1 MTTSLSRQSWRRSTA
16 LLFAA
21 TLGAASLT
29 ACSSSSDNADGDAGA
44 GSDKETIHVVA
55 STSIWADVA
64 QAVVDTAKT
73 DVNVDVEA
81 IVTGNGVDPHHFE
94 PTAADIARANEADV
108 IIAGGG
114 GYDAWLY
121 QAVKNQDAIIH
132 ALPLTEHSHDH
143 AHDEHGHD
151 HEHAHEH
158 DEHEHA
164 HDEHE
169 HEDAHDHGDHD
180 HAHDEHAHDEG
191 HDEHEHAHDHEH
203 DVETV
208 SMDEAKKIAAE
219 HPETITNIEG
229 NEHVWYDA
237 AAIEKVANEVAKLV
251 NETNP
256 EAKATADPLVQ
267 RVEKIKDRV
276 EKLPAQNYAQ
286 TEPIADYIMK
296 YSDSTDVTPEGYRK
310 ATVAEGE
317 PSAADLARFLEAIN
331 QGEVDLLIF
340 NPQTETDMTKRIR
353 SAAEDKDIPV
363 VEIGETP
370 PENTDFLDYYEEAVS
385 ALEAA

>member
-1 MTTSLSRQSWRRSTA
+1 MTTSLSRQSWRRPTA

-29 ACSSSSDNADGDAGA
+29 ACSSSGDNSDGGA
-44 GSDKETIHVVA
+44 RTGSDKETIHVVA

-64 QAVVDTAKT
+64 QAVVDTAET
-73 DVNVDVEA
+73 DVNIDVKA
-81 IVTGNGVDPHHFE
+81 IVTGNDVDPHHFE

-143 AHDEHGHD
+143 AHDEHDHAHDGRAHEDGHEHGDHTHKHAHDEGHD
-151 HEHAHEH
+151 HEHAHE
-158 DEHEHA
+158 DGHEHA
-164 HDEHE
+164 
-169 HEDAHDHGDHD
+169 
-180 HAHDEHAHDEG
+180 
-191 HDEHEHAHDHEH
+191 H

-237 AAIEKVANEVAKLV
+237 AAIEKVANEVATLV
-251 NETNP
+251 NKTNP

-267 RVEKIKDRV
+267 RVEKIKERV
-276 EKLPAQNYAQ
+276 GKLPAQNYAQ

-331 QGEVDLLIF
+331 QGKVDLLIF

-353 SAAEDKDIPV
+353 SAAEDKNIPV

-370 PENTDFLDYYEEAVS
+370 PENTNFLDYYEEAVS

>member
-1 MTTSLSRQSWRRSTA
+1 MKAMTTSLSRHAWHRPTA
-16 LLFAA
+16 LLFTAV
-21 TLGAASLT
+21 LGAASLT
-29 ACSSSSDNADGDAGA
+29 ACSSGGDNADGGAGA

-73 DVNVDVEA
+73 DVNIDVKA
-81 IVTGNGVDPHHFE
+81 IVTGNDVDPHHFE
-94 PTAADIARANEADV
+94 PTAADIARADEADV

-121 QAVKNQDAIIH
+121 QAVKNQDDIIH
-132 ALPLTEHSHDH
+132 ALPLTEHAHDHGDHDHEHEHGDHDEHDH
-143 AHDEHGHD
+143 AHDHEHGHD
-151 HEHAHEH
+151 HEHAHE
-158 DEHEHA
+158 D
-164 HDEHE
+164 
-169 HEDAHDHGDHD
+169 GHD
-180 HAHDEHAHDEG
+180 HAHEHA
-191 HDEHEHAHDHEH
+191 H

-219 HPETITNIEG
+219 HPEKITNIEG

-237 AAIEKVANEVAKLV
+237 AAIEKVANEVATLV
-251 NETNP
+251 NKTNP
-256 EAKATADPLVQ
+256 KAKATADPLVQ
-267 RVEKIKDRV
+267 RVESIKERV
-276 EKLPAQNYAQ
+276 GKLPARNYAQ

-331 QGEVDLLIF
+331 QGKVDLLIF

-353 SAAEDKDIPV
+353 SAAEDKNIPI

-370 PENTDFLDYYEEAVS
+370 PENTNFLDYYEEAVS

>member
-1 MTTSLSRQSWRRSTA
+1 MVAMTASLSRLAWRRPTA

-29 ACSSSSDNADGDAGA
+29 ACSSSSDTAGGSPDADSE
-44 GSDKETIHVVA
+44 SDTIHVVA

-64 QAVVDTAKT
+64 QAVVSTAKT
-73 DVNVDVEA
+73 DVNVDVQA

-94 PTAADIARANEADV
+94 PTAADIAKANEADV

-121 QAVKNQDAIIH
+121 QAVKNQDDIIH
-132 ALPLTEHSHDH
+132 ALPLTEHNHDH
-143 AHDEHGHD
+143 DHEGHDHEHEHEGHD
-151 HEHAHEH
+151 HEHAHDDEH
-158 DEHEHA
+158 DHE
-164 HDEHE
+164 
-169 HEDAHDHGDHD
+169 GHD
-180 HAHDEHAHDEG
+180 HAHDE
-191 HDEHEHAHDHEH
+191 EH
-203 DVETV
+203 V

-219 HPETITNIEG
+219 HPEQITNIEG

-237 AAIEKVANEVAKLV
+237 TAIEKVATEVAAMV
-251 NETNP
+251 NKANP
-256 EAKATADPLVQ
+256 DAQATADPLLH
-267 RVEKIKDRV
+267 RVEKIKGRV
-276 EKLPAQNYAQ
+276 EKLPTQNYAQ

-296 YSDSTDVTPEGYRK
+296 YTDSTDVTPEGYRK

-317 PSAADLARFLEAIN
+317 PSAADLARFLEAID
-331 QGEVDLLIF
+331 QDEVELLIF
-340 NPQTETDMTKRIR
+340 NPQTETDMAKRIR
-353 SAAEDKDIPV
+353 AAAEDKDIPV

-370 PENTDFLDYYEEAVS
+370 PENTNFLDYYEEAVS

>member
-1 MTTSLSRQSWRRSTA
+1 MKAMTTSLSRHAWHRPTA
-16 LLFAA
+16 LLFTAV
-21 TLGAASLT
+21 LGAASLT
-29 ACSSSSDNADGDAGA
+29 ACSSGGDNADGGAGA

-73 DVNVDVEA
+73 DVNIDVKA
-81 IVTGNGVDPHHFE
+81 IVTGNDVDPHHFE
-94 PTAADIARANEADV
+94 PTAADIARADEADV

-121 QAVKNQDAIIH
+121 QAVKNQDDIIH
-132 ALPLTEHSHDH
+132 ALPLTEHAHDHGDHDHEHEHGDHDEHDH
-143 AHDEHGHD
+143 AHNHEHGHD
-151 HEHAHEH
+151 HEHAHE
-158 DEHEHA
+158 D
-164 HDEHE
+164 
-169 HEDAHDHGDHD
+169 GHD
-180 HAHDEHAHDEG
+180 HAHEHA
-191 HDEHEHAHDHEH
+191 H

-219 HPETITNIEG
+219 HPEKITNIEG

-237 AAIEKVANEVAKLV
+237 AAIEKVANEVATLV
-251 NETNP
+251 NKTNP

-267 RVEKIKDRV
+267 RVEMIKERV
-276 EKLPAQNYAQ
+276 EKLPARNYAQ

-331 QGEVDLLIF
+331 QGKVDLLIF

-370 PENTDFLDYYEEAVS
+370 PENTNFLDYYEEAVS

>member
-1 MTTSLSRQSWRRSTA
+1 MKAMTTSLSRHAWHRPTA
-16 LLFAA
+16 LLFTAV
-21 TLGAASLT
+21 LGAASLT
-29 ACSSSSDNADGDAGA
+29 ACSSGGDNADGGAGA

-73 DVNVDVEA
+73 DVNIDVKA
-81 IVTGNGVDPHHFE
+81 IVTGNDVDPHHFE
-94 PTAADIARANEADV
+94 PTAADIARADEADV

-121 QAVKNQDAIIH
+121 QAVKNQDDIIH
-132 ALPLTEHSHDH
+132 TLPLTEHAHDHGDHDHEHEHGDHDEHDH
-143 AHDEHGHD
+143 AHNHEHGHD
-151 HEHAHEH
+151 HEHAHE
-158 DEHEHA
+158 D
-164 HDEHE
+164 
-169 HEDAHDHGDHD
+169 GHD
-180 HAHDEHAHDEG
+180 HAHEHA
-191 HDEHEHAHDHEH
+191 H

-219 HPETITNIEG
+219 HPEKITNIEG

-237 AAIEKVANEVAKLV
+237 AAIEKVANEVATLV
-251 NETNP
+251 NKTNP

-267 RVEKIKDRV
+267 RVEMIKERV
-276 EKLPAQNYAQ
+276 EKLPARNYAQ

-331 QGEVDLLIF
+331 QGKVDLLIF

-370 PENTDFLDYYEEAVS
+370 PENTNFLDYYEEAVS

>member
-1 MTTSLSRQSWRRSTA
+1 MKAMTTSLSRHAWHRPTA
-16 LLFAA
+16 LLFTAV
-21 TLGAASLT
+21 LGAASLT
-29 ACSSSSDNADGDAGA
+29 ACSSGGDNADGGAGA

-73 DVNVDVEA
+73 DVNVDIEA

-94 PTAADIARANEADV
+94 PTAADIARADEADV

-132 ALPLTEHSHDH
+132 ALPLTEH
-143 AHDEHGHD
+143 
-151 HEHAHEH
+151 
-158 DEHEHA
+158 
-164 HDEHE
+164 
-169 HEDAHDHGDHD
+169 AHDHGDHD
-180 HAHDEHAHDEG
+180 HEHEHGDHDEHD
-191 HDEHEHAHDHEH
+191 HAHDHEH
-203 DVETV
+203 GHDHDHAHEHAHEHSHDHDAETV

-219 HPETITNIEG
+219 HPEKITNIEG

-237 AAIEKVANEVAKLV
+237 AAIEKVANEVATLV
-251 NETNP
+251 NKTNP
-256 EAKATADPLVQ
+256 KAKATADPLVQ
-267 RVEKIKDRV
+267 RVEMIKERV
-276 EKLPAQNYAQ
+276 GKLPAQNYAQ

-331 QGEVDLLIF
+331 QGKVDLLIF

-353 SAAEDKDIPV
+353 SAAEDKNIPV

-370 PENTDFLDYYEEAVS
+370 PENTNFLDYYEEAVS

>member
-1 MTTSLSRQSWRRSTA
+1 MGTMTTSLSRPAWHRSTA
-16 LLFAA
+16 LFFAA
-21 TLGAASLT
+21 TLGAASLA
-29 ACSSSSDNADGDAGA
+29 ACSSGGDNADGGAGA

-73 DVNVDVEA
+73 DVNIDVKA
-81 IVTGNGVDPHHFE
+81 IVTGNDVDPHHFE

-121 QAVKNQDAIIH
+121 QAVKNQDDIIH

-143 AHDEHGHD
+143 GDHDHGH
-151 HEHAHEH
+151 
-158 DEHEHA
+158 EHEHG
-164 HDEHE
+164 D
-169 HEDAHDHGDHD
+169 HDHGHEHD
-180 HAHDEHAHDEG
+180 HAHDEHAHEEG
-191 HDEHEHAHDHEH
+191 HDHAHDEHGHEH
-203 DVETV
+203 GHDHNAETV

-237 AAIEKVANEVAKLV
+237 AAIEKVANEVATLV
-251 NETNP
+251 NKTNP

-267 RVEKIKDRV
+267 RVENIKERV
-276 EKLPAQNYAQ
+276 EKLSARNYAQ

-331 QGEVDLLIF
+331 QGKVDLLIF

-353 SAAEDKDIPV
+353 SAAEDKNIPV

-370 PENTDFLDYYEEAVS
+370 PENTNFLDYYEEAVS

>member
-1 MTTSLSRQSWRRSTA
+1 MTASLSRQSWRRPTA

-29 ACSSSSDNADGDAGA
+29 ACSSSGDNSDGDAGA

-64 QAVVDTAKT
+64 QAVVDTAQT
-73 DVNVDVEA
+73 DVNINVRA

-143 AHDEHGHD
+143 AHDHGDHD
-151 HEHAHEH
+151 
-158 DEHEHA
+158 HA
-164 HDEHE
+164 HDEHA
-169 HEDAHDHGDHD
+169 HEDGHDHGDHD
-180 HAHDEHAHDEG
+180 HAHDEHEHAHDEHAHEDG
-191 HDEHEHAHDHEH
+191 RDHAHEHAHDHAH

-237 AAIEKVANEVAKLV
+237 AAIEKVANEVATLV
-251 NETNP
+251 NKTNA

-267 RVEKIKDRV
+267 RVEKIKERV
-276 EKLPAQNYAQ
+276 GKLPAQNYAQ

>member
-1 MTTSLSRQSWRRSTA
+1 MGTMTTSLSRPAWHRSTA
-16 LLFAA
+16 LFFAA
-21 TLGAASLT
+21 TLGAASLA
-29 ACSSSSDNADGDAGA
+29 ACSSGGDNADGGAGA

-73 DVNVDVEA
+73 DVNIDVEA

-94 PTAADIARANEADV
+94 PTAADIAKANEADV

-121 QAVKNQDAIIH
+121 QAVKNQDDIIH
-132 ALPLTEHSHDH
+132 ALPLTEHNHDH
-143 AHDEHGHD
+143 DHEGHE
-151 HEHAHEH
+151 HEHAHEEGH
-158 DEHEHA
+158 EHAHEEGHEHEHA
-164 HDEHE
+164 HEEGHE
-169 HEDAHDHGDHD
+169 H
-180 HAHDEHAHDEG
+180 
-191 HDEHEHAHDHEH
+191 EHEHAHSDEH
-203 DVETV
+203 V

-219 HPETITNIEG
+219 HPEKITNIEG

-237 AAIEKVANEVAKLV
+237 AAIEKVATEVAAMV
-251 NETNP
+251 NKTNP
-256 EAKATADPLVQ
+256 DAKATANPLLK
-267 RVEKIKDRV
+267 RVEKIKARV
-276 EKLPAQNYAQ
+276 EKLPTKNYAQ

-296 YSDSTDVTPEGYRK
+296 YTDSTDVTPEGYRK

-317 PSAADLARFLEAIN
+317 PSAADLASFLEAITN
-331 QGEVDLLIF
+331 GEVDLLIF
-340 NPQTETDMTKRIR
+340 NPQTETDMTQRIR
-353 SAAEDKDIPV
+353 QAAEDKDIPV